1 MLTVLD
7 KWLEGRRAEYLV
19 GDKCTYADLSFVN
32 WFTKLHLIF
41 EGDDSWLEKDFPNW
55 HAWFQR
61 LLARPAVKKVL
72 DEQAALS
79 KDKE

>member
-1 MLTVLD
+1 MLAVLD
-7 KWLEGRRAEYLV
+7 KWLEGRKEGYLV

-32 WFTKLHLIF
+32 WFKILPMIF
-41 EGDDSWLEKDFPNW
+41 DGDDSGLAKDFPNW